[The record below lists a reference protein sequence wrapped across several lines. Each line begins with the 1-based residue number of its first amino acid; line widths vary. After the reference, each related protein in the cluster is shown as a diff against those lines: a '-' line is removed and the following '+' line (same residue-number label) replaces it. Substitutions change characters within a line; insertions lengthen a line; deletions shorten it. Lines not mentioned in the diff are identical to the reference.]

1 MESLEELTVKYQQ
14 ITRGVIDYE
23 KYNLYAISHHSTVI
37 EGSTLTEIETQ
48 VFLEEGLTAKGK
60 PLTDHLMVKDHLEAL
75 KFVISKAQDQVSLN
89 IPFIQSIASIVLKN
103 TGTIY
108 NTALGSFDSGK
119 GEFRLLNVSAGIG
132 GKSYLN
138 YSKVPLAMKDLCF
151 DFSNKLLNKSL
162 TTSEINDLSFLL
174 HYQFVTIH
182 PFADGNGRTGRL
194 LMNFVQT
201 YFDKPMTILL
211 SQKKA
216 EYISALV
223 ETREQEDI
231 NIFLNFMRE
240 QHLHYL
246 QNEIARLQPTKSIRK
261 NFGDIGLLF

>member
-1 MESLEELTVKYQQ
+1 MESLEQLTLKYQQ
-14 ITRGVIDYE
+14 ITRGLIDYE

-108 NTALGSFDSGK
+108 NTALGSFDSRK

-138 YSKVPLAMKDLCF
+138 YSKVPLAMKDLCS
-151 DFSNKLLNKSL
+151 DFSTQLLKREL
-162 TTSEINDLSFLL
+162 TTSEINDLAFLL

-194 LMNFVQT
+194 LINFVQA
-201 YFDKPMTILL
+201 YFGRPMTILL
-211 SQKKA
+211 SQNKA
-216 EYISALV
+216 EYITALV
-223 ETREQEDI
+223 ETREQENID
-231 NIFLNFMRE
+231 IFLNFMRA
-240 QHLHYL
+240 QHLHHL
-246 QNEIARLQPTKSIRK
+246 QNEIARLKPADNIRK
-261 NFGDIGLLF
+261 NIGGIGLLF